1 MRQIWEQAGYDI
13 VPLIHAW
20 LNTSFEIGS
29 QMEDMYKHGSPQ
41 LTDKI
46 NPENV
51 PTVTKEQVENLD
63 KLFETRPNS
72 QM

>member
-1 MRQIWEQAGYDI
+1 MRQIREQAGYDI

-20 LNTSFEIGS
+20 INTSFKIGS
-29 QMEDMYKHGSPQ
+29 QMEDMYKLGSPQ

-46 NPENV
+46 NPKNV
-51 PTVTKEQVENLD
+51 PTVTKEQVENHE